1 MKKIFLIIL
10 SFNLVLLASCSKSDS
25 PNENDN
31 SGEIIK
37 GLRVT
42 INGSTKIFT
51 NVSVEQFVYE
61 AGTANEYT
69 NLIVKAE
76 IAPNSIERI
85 SFSLRKGNTGSEAVY
100 MLTYID
106 SSDSVFY
113 YMSNT
118 NGGSFLINIISN
130 DIGANLLK
138 GKFNGTLQKNGGGTI
153 LTFTN
158 GSFNVDY

>member
-1 MKKIFLIIL
+1 MKKIFLIIV
-10 SFNLVLLASCSKSDS
+10 SFNLILLASWSKSDS

-61 AGTANEYT
+61 AGTANKYT

-85 SFSLRKGNTGSEAVY
+85 SF
-100 MLTYID
+100 
-106 SSDSVFY
+106 
-113 YMSNT
+113 
-118 NGGSFLINIISN
+118 
-130 DIGANLLK
+130 
-138 GKFNGTLQKNGGGTI
+138 
-153 LTFTN
+153 
-158 GSFNVDY
+158 